1 MEVKVRKIENCGNL
15 VGSVSINMDS
25 EIGEV
30 TLHGIKVLE
39 TSNGYMVVPP
49 SYKGSDG
56 KYYSHYYAKD
66 LPELK
71 EQILNELGLAEKKNK
86 KWSKK

>member
-1 MEVKVRKIENCGNL
+1 MEVNVKKIENCGNL
-15 VGSVSINMDS
+15 VGSVSIKMDT

-30 TLHGIKVLE
+30 TLYGIKALE
-39 TSNGYMVVPP
+39 TSGGYILAAPT
-49 SYKGSDG
+49 YKGSDG

-66 LPELK
+66 LGELK
-71 EQILNELGLAEKKNK
+71 GEVLKELGITEKK

>member
-1 MEVKVRKIENCGNL
+1 MEVNVRKIENCGNL
-15 VGSVSINMDS
+15 VGIVSIKMDS

-30 TLHGIKVLE
+30 TLYGIKVLE
-39 TSNGYMVVPP
+39 TSSGYMLAAP

-56 KYYSHYYAKD
+56 KYYSHYFAKE
-66 LPELK
+66 LIELK
-71 EQILNELGLAEKKNK
+71 DQVLKELGLAEKK

>member
-1 MEVKVRKIENCGNL
+1 MEVKVRKIDNCGNL

-39 TSNGYMVVPP
+39 TSQGYMLAAP

-56 KYYSHYYAKD
+56 KYYSHYYAKEMG
-66 LPELK
+66 ELK
-71 EQILNELGLAEKKNK
+71 EQVLKELGLTEKKKWGK
-86 KWSKK
+86 K

>member
-1 MEVKVRKIENCGNL
+1 MEVNVRKIENCGNL

-39 TSNGYMVVPP
+39 TSQGYMLAAP

-56 KYYSHYYAKD
+56 KYYSHYYAKEMGD
-66 LPELK
+66 LK
-71 EQILNELGLAEKKNK
+71 EQVLKELGLTEKKKWGK
-86 KWSKK
+86 K

>member
-1 MEVKVRKIENCGNL
+1 MTVKVKKIENCGNL
-15 VGSVSINMDS
+15 VGSVSIEMDT
-25 EIGEV
+25 EIGKV
-30 TLHGIKVLE
+30 TLYGIKVLE
-39 TSNGYMVVPP
+39 TSKGYMLAAP

-66 LPELK
+66 LSELK
-71 EQILNELGLAEKKNK
+71 GEVLKELGITEKK